1 MNQIFTLL
9 FAFSLLSENS
19 AYFYL
24 KVDTI
29 ERCLVDSFKKNQE
42 VMIRIELPEQ
52 VVNPEYTLDISIKDI
67 EYRYYESEKF

>member
-1 MNQIFTLL
+1 MNFFLAL
-9 FAFSLLSENS
+9 FAFLCLLRGTNS
-19 AYFYL
+19 YFYL

-42 VMIRIELPEQ
+42 VMIRIEVPEQ
-52 VVNPEYTLDISIKDI
+52 VADPEYQLDISIKDI